1 MAGLHA
7 VAGERRMDRILPDEF
22 REQWRTLDERAEQ
35 HKERERKQ
43 AERKAAAAK
52 RPPPPRVSGPGQVGA
67 VFISDALWL
76 IICLWDCSWAYHAW
90 EKRLLAWPTPH

>member
-1 MAGLHA
+1 
-7 VAGERRMDRILPDEF
+7 MDRILPDEF

-43 AERKAAAAK
+43 AEKAAAAK
-52 RPPPPRVSGPGQVGA
+52 RPPPPRVCGPGQVGA
-67 VFISDALWL
+67 VFISDALCL
-76 IICLWDCSWAYHAW
+76 IICLWDGSWAYHVW